1 MWWTTISRTSSM
13 WCSRWLTRT
22 SVICSSSL
30 TRTIMLRG
38 TSSGDRS
45 FSNYLELDT
54 KLRWSFSSRVPN
66 FCHADY
72 KHRYIKAWW
81 TASRMKRCKLRSRSI
96 NRFIETE
103 RALVEERSGST
114 NSDSSIDRSLS
125 MMTILQDSAVSLKV
139 VAQTMQV
146 ENAKKLSAYSRH
158 SSEYSLLE
166 VNMHLLDN
174 MNFLSP
180 SNYQTNCRQAFSS
193 SMKEARIIKLS
204 IQ

>member
-1 MWWTTISRTSSM
+1 
-13 WCSRWLTRT
+13 
-22 SVICSSSL
+22 
-30 TRTIMLRG
+30 
-38 TSSGDRS
+38 
-45 FSNYLELDT
+45 
-54 KLRWSFSSRVPN
+54 
-66 FCHADY
+66 
-72 KHRYIKAWW
+72 
-81 TASRMKRCKLRSRSI
+81 MKRCKLRSRSI

-114 NSDSSIDRSLS
+114 NSHSSIDRSLS

-158 SSEYSLLE
+158 SSEYLRLE

-193 SMKEARIIKLS
+193 SMKEERTIKLS